1 MEDGISQGHH
11 SNKLMF
17 TLFGKSE
24 GLDDAQPSW
33 IESTIPR
40 PQLMWQQK
48 DMEKKSGMVCL
59 FFGHGYY
66 RAHASVFFK
75 AHSIA
80 RFL

>member
-1 MEDGISQGHH
+1 MPLRRWLLNDLNLLFEEDPMEDGISQGHH

-40 PQLMWQQK
+40 LQLM
-48 DMEKKSGMVCL
+48 
-59 FFGHGYY
+59 
-66 RAHASVFFK
+66 
-75 AHSIA
+75 
-80 RFL
+80 